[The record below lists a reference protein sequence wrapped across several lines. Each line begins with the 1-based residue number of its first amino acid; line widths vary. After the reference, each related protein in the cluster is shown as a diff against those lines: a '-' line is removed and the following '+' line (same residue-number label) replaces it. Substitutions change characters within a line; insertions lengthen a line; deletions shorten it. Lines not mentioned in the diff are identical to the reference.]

1 MLDTFPISAC
11 NDCKFKVIRFSI
23 SLPPTN
29 LTLMKQLLLTI
40 GAGIFVLFFVPVNAQ
55 TRELTGQVTAED
67 GSTLPGVNISLKNTT
82 KGTTT
87 NDKGQYVVSVELG
100 TTLVFSFIGFK
111 SKEAQV
117 GNQTRL
123 DITLANDETQLQELV
138 ITSLGI
144 AREKKALGYA
154 VQEIKADKLTLAR
167 DPNIGNALA
176 GKIAGVQVLGQS
188 AAKFGTPTI
197 RIRGINSL
205 MGSDPLYVVD
215 GTPTDISMVNM
226 DDVESLTVLKGPSA
240 TALYGN
246 RASAG
251 VVVVTTKRGKSG
263 ETSLTLNHSMTLD
276 QVSLLPKYQ
285 NEYGGGYSQ
294 EWETFTFNPKIHPA
308 NWASYEGQRILDYSA
323 DESWG
328 PKIDGSMHRSAF
340 SWQPGEGFGKETPY
354 VAHPDNI
361 RDFFEKPV
369 SYNSNIA
376 FSKAGDSYSSRIS
389 YTHIVNNGIIPNSK
403 QQRDY
408 ISAKTAI
415 TFAKNLTAELNMSY
429 TGTKTDNTPA
439 DRYGSSGGTGP
450 GTSLFNTNNVTLNG
464 NNQTTGSF
472 NQWFQRQL
480 DIDDLKNYK
489 NPDGTFRSWNI
500 GGPLDA
506 RPKYWDS
513 PYTQVYEN
521 TNISRL
527 QRIFG
532 DAGLTY
538 QITDFLKMT
547 GKFRRDY
554 GSFFQSGRVASG
566 TLNAGGLGA
575 YAFLTGV
582 SLENNYE
589 SLISFDKT
597 FGKISVMANAGG
609 NMRYNRTEGTLQATA
624 GGLTTPGYYNIAA
637 SKDRPLAANYLFE
650 KKVNSLFGN
659 LSLGYADLLFI
670 EGSIRN
676 DWSSALPPSNNS
688 YLYPSVSTSIV
699 FSELFPANQIF
710 TFGKLRAGY
719 AQVGTDLSSYQTALS
734 YLAGAVYGTNPSMA
748 LPFTLPNSSLHPGMS
763 ASYEGGID
771 LQFFRNRIGLEFT
784 AYKNENSNQIIPL
797 AVASTSGYN
806 NAVVNAGLITT
817 TGLELHLS
825 AQPVK
830 TDAFTWELDINA
842 DRNRSKVINL
852 TKQSNNYRL
861 DGPQWRALTLNAR
874 EGQNWGMLEGVG
886 IKKDANGN
894 KVVYSP
900 TAENIKAG
908 KAGLYVKENNVN
920 LGNVLPKF
928 KGGIINV
935 IEYKGLTLQAS
946 TDFVVGGKFFSV
958 SRMFNAGS
966 GLSAETAGN
975 NELGNPK
982 RDDPGKGGG
991 ILLDA
996 VTEDGQRNTYRVD
1009 AQNLYENWLF
1019 ALNEYWI
1026 YDKTYVKLREVSVG
1040 YKIPKRLLGK
1050 HLKSAS
1056 VSLIGRNLLLIYSA
1070 IGGGIDISE
1079 TETLWY
1085 EGGQLPPVRS
1095 IGATL
1100 RVGF

>member
-1 MLDTFPISAC
+1 
-11 NDCKFKVIRFSI
+11 
-23 SLPPTN
+23 
-29 LTLMKQLLLTI
+29 MKQLLLTL
-40 GAGIFVLFFVPVNAQ
+40 GAGIIVLLFTPAYAQ

-67 GSTLPGVNISLKNTT
+67 GSVLPGVNISVKNTA
-82 KGTTT
+82 KGSITDNNGRYTI
-87 NDKGQYVVSVELG
+87 NVEPG
-100 TTLVFSFIGFK
+100 NILVFSFIGFK
-111 SKEAQV
+111 SKDAQV

-123 DITLANDETQLQELV
+123 DVVLTSDETQLQEIV
-138 ITSLGI
+138 VTSLGI

-205 MGSDPLYVVD
+205 AGSDPLYVVD

-263 ETSLTLNHSMTLD
+263 ETSLNFNHSMTMD
-276 QVSLLPKYQ
+276 QVSLLPRYQ

-294 EWETFTFNPKIHPA
+294 EWETFKFNPQIHPA
-308 NWASYEGQRILDYSA
+308 AWASYEGQRILDYSA

-328 PKIDGSMHRSAF
+328 PKLDGQMHRSAF
-340 SWQPGEGFGKETPY
+340 SWQPGEGFGKETPFI
-354 VAHPDNI
+354 AHPNNV

-389 YTHIVNNGIIPNSK
+389 YTHIVNNGIVPNSR
-403 QQRDY
+403 QLRDY
-408 ISAKTAI
+408 ISAKTSI
-415 TFAKNLTAELNMSY
+415 SFAKKLTAELNVSY

-439 DRYGSSGGTGP
+439 DRYGSSGGTGT
-450 GTSLFNTNNVTLNG
+450 GTALFNTNNATLNG
-464 NNQTTGSF
+464 YNQTTGSF

-480 DIDDLKNYK
+480 DIKDLQNYK

-500 GGPLDA
+500 GSPTDA

-513 PYTQVYEN
+513 PYTQAYEN
-521 TNISRL
+521 TNVNRQ

-532 DAGLTY
+532 DAGITY
-538 QITDFLKMT
+538 QVTDYLKIT
-547 GKFRRDY
+547 GKVRRDY
-554 GSFFQSGRVASG
+554 GTYFMDGRVASG

-575 YAFLTGV
+575 YAYLSGAI
-582 SLENNYE
+582 SENNYE
-589 SLISFDKT
+589 TIAS
-597 FGKISVMANAGG
+597 FGKDIQKISILINAGG
-609 NMRYNRTEGTLQATA
+609 NIRYNRTEGTLQATV

-637 SKDRPLAANYLFE
+637 SKDRPLTANYLFE
-650 KKVNSLFGN
+650 KKVNSVFAN
-659 LSLGYADLLFI
+659 ASVGYGDFLFI

-676 DWSSALPPSNNS
+676 DWSSTLPPSSNS
-688 YLYPSVSTSIV
+688 YLYPSVSTSLV
-699 FSELFPANQIF
+699 FSEFIPANRVLS
-710 TFGKLRAGY
+710 FGKLRAGY
-719 AQVGTDLSSYQTALS
+719 AQVGTDLGAYQTALS
-734 YLAGAVYGTNPSMA
+734 YNAGSVYGSNPTMT
-748 LPFTLPNSSLHPGMS
+748 LPGILPNSSLKPGMS
-763 ASYEGGID
+763 SSYEGGID
-771 LQFFRNRIGLEFT
+771 LRFFSNRLGLEFT
-784 AYKNENSNQIIPL
+784 AYNNDNSNQIIPL

-806 NAVVNAGLITT
+806 NAVVNAGMITT
-817 TGLELHLS
+817 KGLELHIS

-830 TDAFTWELDINA
+830 TGEFLWELDINA
-842 DRNRSKVINL
+842 DRNESKVVKL
-852 TKQSNNYRL
+852 TEQSDNYRL

-874 EGQNWGMLEGVG
+874 EGKDWGMLEGVG
-886 IKKDANGN
+886 IKRDEHGN

-900 TAENIKAG
+900 TPENIKAG

-928 KGGIINV
+928 KGGLINAF
-935 IEYKGLTLQAS
+935 EYKGMTLQLS

-958 SRMFNAGS
+958 TRMFNAGS
-966 GLSAETAGN
+966 GLAEETAGN
-975 NELGNPK
+975 NELGKPK
-982 RDDPGKGGG
+982 RDDPANGGG
-991 ILLDA
+991 VLLDA
-996 VTEDGQRNTYRVD
+996 VTEDGQPNTYRVD
-1009 AQNLYENWLF
+1009 TQNLYENWLF
-1019 ALNEYWI
+1019 ALNEQWI
-1026 YDKTYVKLREVSVG
+1026 YDKTYVKLREVSLG

-1056 VSLIGRNLLLIYSA
+1056 VSLIGRNLLLMYSA

-1095 IGATL
+1095 VGATL

>member
-1 MLDTFPISAC
+1 MLDTFPICAFI
-11 NDCKFKVIRFSI
+11 DCKFKVIRFSKA
-23 SLPPTN
+23 LPPTN
-29 LTLMKQLLLTI
+29 LTLMKQLLLTL
-40 GAGIFVLFFVPVNAQ
+40 GAGILVLFFTPAHAQ
-55 TRELTGQVTAED
+55 TRELTGKVTAED
-67 GSTLPGVNISLKNTT
+67 GSVLPGVNISVKNTT
-82 KGTTT
+82 RGTITDS
-87 NDKGQYVVSVELG
+87 NGQYLIAIEPG
-100 TTLVFSFIGFK
+100 ITLVFSFIGFK

-117 GNQTRL
+117 TNQTKL
-123 DITLANDETQLQELV
+123 DIALTSDETQLQEIV

-154 VQEIKADKLTLAR
+154 VQEIRAEKLTLAR

-188 AAKFGTPTI
+188 AAKFGTPSI

-205 MGSDPLYVVD
+205 AGSDPLYVVD

-263 ETSLTLNHSMTLD
+263 ETSLTLNHSMTMD

-285 NEYGGGYSQ
+285 NEYGGGYSKD
-294 EWETFTFNPKIHPA
+294 WETFKFDPKIHPA
-308 NWASYEGQRILDYSA
+308 AWASYEGQRMLDYSA

-328 PKIDGSMHRSAF
+328 PRIDGQMHRSAF

-354 VAHPDNI
+354 VAHPDNV
-361 RDFFEKPV
+361 REFFEKPV

-376 FSKAGDSYSSRIS
+376 FSKAGDSYSSRVS
-389 YTHIVNNGIIPNSK
+389 YTHIVNNGIVPNSR
-403 QQRDY
+403 QHRDY

-415 TFAKNLTAELNMSY
+415 NFAKKLTAELNVSY

-439 DRYGSSGGTGP
+439 DRYGSSGGTGS
-450 GTSLFNTNNVTLNG
+450 GTALFSTNNSTLNG
-464 NNQTTGSF
+464 YNQTTGSF

-480 DIDDLKNYK
+480 DIKDLQNYK

-500 GGPLDA
+500 GSPTDA

-513 PYTQVYEN
+513 PYTQAYEN
-521 TNISRL
+521 TNVNRQ

-538 QITDFLKMT
+538 QVTTFLKIT

-554 GSFFQSGRVASG
+554 GTYFMDGRVASG

-575 YAFLTGV
+575 YAYLSGAI
-582 SLENNYE
+582 LENNYE
-589 SLISFDKT
+589 SIVSFDKDIQ
-597 FGKISVMANAGG
+597 KISILINAGG
-609 NMRYNRTEGTLQATA
+609 NLRFNRTEGTLQATA

-637 SKDRPLAANYLFE
+637 SKDRPITANYLFE
-650 KKVNSLFGN
+650 KKVNSVFAN
-659 LSLGYADLLFI
+659 ASLGYGDFLFI
-670 EGSIRN
+670 EGSLRN
-676 DWSSALPPSNNS
+676 DWSSTLPASDNS
-688 YLYPSVSTSIV
+688 YLYPSVSTSLV
-699 FSELFPANQIF
+699 FSEFIPANRF
-710 TFGKLRAGY
+710 LSFGKLRAGY
-719 AQVGTDLSSYQTALS
+719 AQVGTDLGPYQTALS
-734 YLAGAVYGTNPSMA
+734 YNAGTVYGTNPTM
-748 LPFTLPNSSLHPGMS
+748 TLPNILPNSNLKPGMS
-763 ASYEGGID
+763 SSYEGGID
-771 LQFFRNRIGLEFT
+771 LQFFNNRIGLEFT
-784 AYKNENSNQIIPL
+784 AYKNNNSNQIIPL

-817 TGLELHLS
+817 SGLELHLS

-830 TDAFTWELDINA
+830 TSAFIWELDINA
-842 DRNRSKVINL
+842 DRNQSKVVTL
-852 TKQSNNYRL
+852 TDQSNNYRL

-874 EGQNWGMLEGVG
+874 EDKDWGMLEGVG
-886 IKKDANGN
+886 IKKDANGR
-894 KVVYSP
+894 KVVYSATP
-900 TAENIKAG
+900 ENIKAG

-928 KGGIINV
+928 KGGLINAF
-935 IEYKGLTLQAS
+935 EYKGLTLQAS

-958 SRMFNAGS
+958 TRMFNAGS
-966 GLSAETAGN
+966 GLAAETAGN

-982 RDDPGKGGG
+982 RDDPAKGGG
-991 ILLDA
+991 VLLDA
-996 VTEDGQRNTYRVD
+996 VTEDGQPNTYRVD
-1009 AQNLYENWLF
+1009 TQNLYENWLF
-1019 ALNEYWI
+1019 ALNEEWI
-1026 YDKTYVKLREVSVG
+1026 YDKTYVKLREVSLG
-1040 YKIPKRLLGK
+1040 YKIPKRYLGK

-1056 VSLIGRNLLLIYSA
+1056 ISLIGRNLFLIYSA

-1095 IGATL
+1095 MGATL

>member
-1 MLDTFPISAC
+1 
-11 NDCKFKVIRFSI
+11 
-23 SLPPTN
+23 
-29 LTLMKQLLLTI
+29 MKSLLLAI
-40 GAGIFVLFFVPVNAQ
+40 GAAISVLFLVPAHAQ

-82 KGTTT
+82 KGTIT
-87 NDKGQYVVSVELG
+87 NNNGQYTVFVESG

-111 SKEAQV
+111 SKEVSV
-117 GNQTRL
+117 GNQSRL
-123 DITLANDETQLQELV
+123 DITLISDETQLNEIV
-138 ITSLGI
+138 VTSLGI

-188 AAKFGTPTI
+188 AAKFGTPSI

-205 MGSDPLYVVD
+205 AGSDPLYVVD

-263 ETSLTLNHSMTLD
+263 ETSLTFNHSMTVD

-294 EWETFTFNPKIHPA
+294 EWETFKFDPKIHPA
-308 NWASYEGQRILDYSA
+308 AWASFEGQRILDYSA

-354 VAHPDNI
+354 VAHPDNV

-389 YTHIVNNGIIPNSK
+389 YTHIVNNGIIPNSR
-403 QQRDY
+403 QLRDY

-415 TFAKNLTAELNMSY
+415 QFAKHLTAEVNVSY

-450 GTSLFNTNNVTLNG
+450 GTALFNTNNTTLNG

-500 GGPLDA
+500 GGPMDA

-521 TNISRL
+521 TNVSRL

-538 QITDFLKMT
+538 QITDFLKVT

-554 GSFFQSGRVASG
+554 GTYFMDGRIASR

-575 YAFLTGV
+575 YAYLTGAI
-582 SLENNYE
+582 LENNYE
-589 SLISFDKT
+589 SMISFNKDIQ
-597 FGKISVMANAGG
+597 KISILVNAGG
-609 NMRYNRTEGTLQATA
+609 NIRYNRTEGTLQATA

-637 SKDRPLAANYLFE
+637 SKDRPTTANYLFE
-650 KKVNSLFGN
+650 KKVNSVFAN
-659 LSLGYADLLFI
+659 ASLGYRDFLYI
-670 EGSIRN
+670 EGSVRN
-676 DWSSALPPSNNS
+676 DWSSTLPPANNT
-688 YLYPSVSTSIV
+688 YLYPSISASLV
-699 FSELFPANQIF
+699 FSEFFAVNRILS
-710 TFGKLRAGY
+710 FGKVRAGY
-719 AQVGTDLSSYQTALS
+719 AQVGTDLVAYQTALS
-734 YLAGAVYGTNPSMA
+734 YNAGTVYGTNPSMA
-748 LPFTLPNSSLHPGMS
+748 LPGTLPNSILKPGMS
-763 ASYEGGID
+763 SSYEGGID
-771 LQFFRNRIGLEFT
+771 LQFFNKRLGLEFT
-784 AYKNENSNQIIPL
+784 VYKNSNSNQIIPL

-817 TGLELHLS
+817 SGLELHIS

-830 TDAFTWELDINA
+830 TEAFIWDLDINA
-842 DRNRSKVINL
+842 DRNRSMVVSL
-852 TKQSNNYRL
+852 TEQSNNYRL

-874 EGQNWGMLEGVG
+874 VGEDWGMLEGVG
-886 IKKDANGN
+886 IKKDQNGR
-894 KVVYSP
+894 KVVHSATP
-900 TAENIKAG
+900 ENIKAG
-908 KAGLYVKENNVN
+908 KAGLYIKENNVK

-928 KGGIINV
+928 KGGIINAF
-935 IEYKGLTLQAS
+935 EYKGLILQAS

-958 SRMFNAGS
+958 TRMFNAGS
-966 GLSAETAGN
+966 GLAAETAGN

-991 ILLDA
+991 MLLDA
-996 VTEDGQRNTYRVD
+996 VTEDGQPNTYRVD
-1009 AQNLYENWLF
+1009 TQNLYENWLF
-1019 ALNEYWI
+1019 ALNEEWI
-1026 YDKTYVKLREVSVG
+1026 YDKTYVKLREVSLG
-1040 YKIPKRLLGK
+1040 YKIPKRYLGK
-1050 HLKSAS
+1050 YLKSAS

>member
-1 MLDTFPISAC
+1 
-11 NDCKFKVIRFSI
+11 
-23 SLPPTN
+23 
-29 LTLMKQLLLTI
+29 MKSLLLVI
-40 GAGIFVLFFVPVNAQ
+40 GACIALLFFTSAFAQ

-67 GSTLPGVNISLKNTT
+67 GSTLPGVNVSLKNTT

-87 NDKGQYVVSVELG
+87 NDKGQYALPVEPG
-100 TTLVFSFIGFK
+100 STLVFSFIGFK
-111 SKEAQV
+111 SKEAQI
-117 GNQTRL
+117 GNQTKL
-123 DITLANDETQLQELV
+123 DIILTSDETQLQEIV

-188 AAKFGTPTI
+188 AAKFGTPSI

-205 MGSDPLYVVD
+205 AGSDPLYVVD

-263 ETSLTLNHSMTLD
+263 ETSLTLSQSMTMD

-294 EWETFTFNPKIHPA
+294 EWETFKFDPKIHPA
-308 NWASYEGQRILDYSA
+308 AWAPFEGQKILDYSA

-328 PKIDGSMHRSAF
+328 PRLDGSMHRSAF

-354 VAHPDNI
+354 IAHPNNV

-369 SYNSNIA
+369 SYNSNVA

-389 YTHIVNNGIIPNSK
+389 YTHIVNNGIVTNSR
-403 QQRDY
+403 QLRDY

-415 TFAKNLTAELNMSY
+415 TFAKKLTAELNLSY

-450 GTSLFNTNNVTLNG
+450 GTNLFNTGNSTLNG
-464 NNQTTGSF
+464 YNQTTGSF

-480 DIDDLKNYK
+480 DIKDLKNYK

-500 GGPLDA
+500 GSPTDA

-513 PYTQVYEN
+513 PYTQIYEN
-521 TNISRL
+521 TNVSRQ

-532 DAGLTY
+532 DAGITY
-538 QITDFLKMT
+538 QIADFLKIT

-554 GSFFQSGRVASG
+554 GSYFMDGRVATG

-575 YAFLTGV
+575 YAYLTGA

-589 SLISFDKT
+589 SIASFSKDIQ
-597 FGKISVMANAGG
+597 KISILVNAGG
-609 NMRYNRTEGTLQATA
+609 NIRFNRTEGTLQATA

-637 SKDRPLAANYLFE
+637 SKDRPITANYLFE
-650 KKVNSLFGN
+650 KKVNSLFAN
-659 LSLGYADLLFI
+659 ASLGYGDLLFI

-676 DWSSALPPSNNS
+676 DWSSALPSSGNS
-688 YLYPSVSTSIV
+688 YLYPSVSASIV
-699 FSELFPANQIF
+699 FSEFIPTNRVLS
-710 TFGKLRAGY
+710 FGKLRAGY
-719 AQVGTDLSSYQTALS
+719 AQVGTDLGPYQTSLS
-734 YLAGAVYGTNPSMA
+734 YTVGTFYGTNPSMA
-748 LPFTLPNSSLHPGMS
+748 LPGTLPNSSLKPGMS
-763 ASYEGGID
+763 SSYEGGID
-771 LQFFRNRIGLEFT
+771 LQFFGNRLGLEFT
-784 AYKNENSNQIIPL
+784 AYKNDNSNQIIPL

-817 TGLELHLS
+817 KGLELHIS
-825 AQPVK
+825 AQPIK
-830 TDAFTWELDINA
+830 TGSFVWELDINA
-842 DRNRSKVINL
+842 DRNQSKVVEL
-852 TKQSNNYRL
+852 TEQSNNYRL

-874 EGQNWGMLEGVG
+874 VGQDWGMLEGVG
-886 IKKDANGN
+886 IKKDADGR
-894 KVVYSP
+894 KVVYSATP
-900 TAENIKAG
+900 ENIKAG

-928 KGGIINV
+928 KGGLINV
-935 IEYKGLTLQAS
+935 FEYKGLTLQAS

-958 SRMFNAGS
+958 TRMFNAGS
-966 GLSAETAGN
+966 GLAAETAGK

-982 RDDPGKGGG
+982 RDDPDKGGG

-996 VTEDGQRNTYRVD
+996 VTEDGQPNTHRVD
-1009 AQNLYENWLF
+1009 TQNLYENWLF
-1019 ALNEYWI
+1019 ALNEEWI
-1026 YDKTYVKLREVSVG
+1026 YDKTYVKLRELSLG
-1040 YKIPKRLLGK
+1040 YKIPKKHLGK
-1050 HLKSAS
+1050 YLKSAS

-1095 IGATL
+1095 VGATL